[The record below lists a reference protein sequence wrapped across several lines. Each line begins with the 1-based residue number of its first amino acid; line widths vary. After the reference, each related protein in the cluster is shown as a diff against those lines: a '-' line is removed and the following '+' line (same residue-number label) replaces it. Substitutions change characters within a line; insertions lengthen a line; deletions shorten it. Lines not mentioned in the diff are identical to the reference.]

1 MERDQEDGNKM
12 ISTIFNYTENGS
24 MVNIQLTRKY
34 EQTLMEIDF

>member
-24 MVNIQLTRKY
+24 MVNIQSTRKY